1 MSQLASLYRMNET
14 NLALRREFMG
24 LTQDDVAVLAKL
36 QPWVE
41 KIADPL
47 AHEFYDRQF
56 NFEPTLKFFRA
67 YADRNGRQLDQLRVG
82 LEKAQ
87 SGYLREIFQEAAGP
101 GTFGVSYF
109 ERRLG
114 VGRLHNAIDLPLKW
128 YIGAYPLYFD
138 LVRKYLRKSFPH
150 RPIMRGKA
158 ERAVLVVM
166 NADMQAVIEA
176 FYFDTFATMGVRLEG
191 IAVDL
196 SSEDLS
202 DRGAEMKAM
211 VRVPLEGLSKALVTL
226 KGTSERMESA
236 SSEAGRAVAEIA
248 QAVTDVAEGAERQ
261 VRMVGEAR
269 DSATQTASEAADA
282 QRMSEE
288 GVSSAGRAADAMK
301 AVRDSADTVSAV
313 MDELSGMSEEIGTIV
328 ETITNIAGQTN
339 LLALNAAIE
348 AARAGE
354 QGRGFAVVAEEV
366 RKLAEESQQAAERI
380 ATLIARIQRE
390 TSSAVAA
397 VASSAEQTEEGVAVV
412 EQTREAFAAITQRVG
427 QIAGRVDSIVKA
439 ATDVAAVAEES
450 SASVEQVSASTQE
463 TSATTDA
470 VAASAAEL
478 ARTAADLE
486 TIVAGFSLEA

>member
-1 MSQLASLYRMNET
+1 MSQLASTYRMNET

-36 QPWVE
+36 QPWAD
-41 KIADPL
+41 KIADQL
-47 AHEFYDRQF
+47 AREFYDIQF
-56 NFEPTLKFFRA
+56 NFEPTVRFFRA
-67 YADRNGRQLDQLRVG
+67 YGEKNGRSLDQLRSG

-87 SGYLREIFQEAAGP
+87 AGYFRQIFGEAAGR
-101 GTFGVSYF
+101 GTFGVDYF
-109 ERRLG
+109 EQRLQ

-128 YIGAYPLYFD
+128 YIGSYPRYFD
-138 LVRKYLRKSFPH
+138 LTRKHLRKSYPH
-150 RPIMRGKA
+150 RPRMRAQA
-158 ERAVLVVM
+158 ERAVLTVM
-166 NADMQAVIEA
+166 NADMQAIVEA
-176 FYFDTFATMGVRLEG
+176 FYFDTFATMGVQLET
-191 IAVDL
+191 IPVDT

-202 DRGAEMKAM
+202 DRGQHLKAM
-211 VRVPLEGLSKALVTL
+211 VRVPLEGVTKALVTL
-226 KGTSERMESA
+226 KATAERMEGA

-261 VRMVGEAR
+261 VRMVTKAR
-269 DSATQTASEAADA
+269 DSATETATEAAAA
-282 QRMSEE
+282 QQMSEE
-288 GVSSAGRAADAMK
+288 GVSSAGRAADAMQ
-301 AVRDSADTVSAV
+301 AVRDSSETVSSV
-313 MDELSGMSEEIGTIV
+313 MGELSGMSEEIGTIV

-366 RKLAEESQQAAERI
+366 RKLAEESQLAAERI

-390 TSSAVAA
+390 TTSAVAA
-397 VASSAEQTEEGVAVV
+397 VASSAEQTDAGVAVV
-412 EQTREAFAAITQRVG
+412 EQTREAFAAITQRVAG
-427 QIAGRVDSIVKA
+427 IADRVDSIVSA
-439 ATDVAAVAEES
+439 ATEVAAVAEQS

-486 TIVAGFSLEA
+486 TIVAGFNLEA